1 MTDLLFTVSVYSV
14 SWSYYARPMISG
26 LRLAL
31 LPRFA
36 CGVVAMGKRKAQS
49 KVYAVRL
56 GRKVGVF
63 SSWEACSQQVGSS
76 ALLAAQ
82 RAMPVI
88 HYHSAKQLQALQ

>member
-1 MTDLLFTVSVYSV
+1 
-14 SWSYYARPMISG
+14 MITG

-49 KVYAVRL
+49 KVYAVRV
-56 GRKVGVF
+56 GRKVGIF

-76 ALLAAQ
+76 AFLL
-82 RAMPVI
+82 
-88 HYHSAKQLQALQ
+88 HSELCLLYIIILPSSCKHSSNT